1 MTPINEPN
9 FKLIGERIRDKRRG
23 QSLSQSTLAELT
35 NLSDSYISHVE
46 NGKKQ
51 VSLSALLKI
60 SAALLVPLQEFL
72 TGNQPTRV
80 EEEYAA
86 DMMELLS
93 DCTPFEKRV
102 LYENTVNLKR
112 SLRNNVYM
120 LRSSE

>member
-60 SAALLVPLQEFL
+60 SAALFVPLQEFL

-102 LYENTVNLKR
+102 LYENAVNLKR